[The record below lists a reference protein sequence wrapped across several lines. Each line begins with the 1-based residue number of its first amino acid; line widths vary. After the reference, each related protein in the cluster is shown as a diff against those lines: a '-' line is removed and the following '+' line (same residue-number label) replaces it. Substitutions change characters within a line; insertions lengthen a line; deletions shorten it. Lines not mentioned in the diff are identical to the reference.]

1 MRTILLRFVLCGLLS
16 VSLGAP
22 ALLFAQATQSPSKEA
37 PTAPVTAPKPRPR
50 PDEKPIPEP
59 TRYDMLRGAYGP
71 FRANNDLLY
80 YHLDIRVDPGK
91 QWVSGKNTIR
101 FRMLKDG
108 MRIQMDLRDTL
119 TIDKIMLGATPL
131 KYERDTGAVFV
142 DFPQTLHAGR
152 VYSIDFYYSGH
163 PEETGRFGG
172 MSFKKDPAG
181 RTWIYTAC
189 EGTGASMWWPDKDQ
203 WRDEVE
209 NMDISVAIPNGLVD
223 VSNGKFVGKTDLGD
237 GYTRWDWH
245 VSYPINNYDVALNIG
260 DYVHFSDKLG
270 EPARWIIMCCRKIW
284 IRPRISSRRQ
294 KECWRRISIILGRIP
309 LRRTDT
315 S

>member
-119 TIDKIMLGATPL
+119 TIDKILLGDDAAEVRAGYGRGICGFPADAACRAGL
-131 KYERDTGAVFV
+131 LDRFLLFRASGRDGAV
-142 DFPQTLHAGR
+142 
-152 VYSIDFYYSGH
+152 
-163 PEETGRFGG
+163 
-172 MSFKKDPAG
+172 
-181 RTWIYTAC
+181 
-189 EGTGASMWWPDKDQ
+189 
-203 WRDEVE
+203 WRDVVQERSGRPDV
-209 NMDISVAIPNGLVD
+209 DLHGLR
-223 VSNGKFVGKTDLGD
+223 GD
-237 GYTRWDWH
+237 GREH
-245 VSYPINNYDVALNIG
+245 VVAG
-260 DYVHFSDKLG
+260 QG
-270 EPARWIIMCCRKIW
+270 PMARR
-284 IRPRISSRRQ
+284 
-294 KECWRRISIILGRIP
+294 G
-309 LRRTDT
+309 
-315 S
+315 